1 MDLYAAAGEREGAR
15 VGVIVPRFRRSAVA
29 RNRVRRRL
37 KEIARRDWLPLAHRT
52 GTNLDVIL
60 KARPA
65 AYDSSFERLRDAL
78 LTKFES
84 LCSGD

>member
-1 MDLYAAAGEREGAR
+1 MDLYAAASERHGAR
-15 VGVIVPRFRRSAVA
+15 AGVIVPRFGRSAVA

-37 KEIARRDWLPLAHRT
+37 KEIARRDWLPLADRT
-52 GTNLDVIL
+52 GTDLDVIL

-65 AYDSSFERLRDAL
+65 AYDSSFEQLRVAL
-78 LTKFES
+78 LTDFES